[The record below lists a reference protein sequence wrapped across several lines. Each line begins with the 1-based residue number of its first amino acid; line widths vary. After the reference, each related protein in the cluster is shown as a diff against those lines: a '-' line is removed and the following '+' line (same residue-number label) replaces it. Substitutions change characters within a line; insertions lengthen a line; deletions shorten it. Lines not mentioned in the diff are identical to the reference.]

1 MGADGAVAMASQ
13 EADAEGEEKKEEEPK
28 TEAPKREKLAP
39 RQFLKIDEQESD
51 DEDAERKKTV
61 FEELCRVFLGILKNG

>member
-1 MGADGAVAMASQ
+1 MASQ

-39 RQFLKIDEQESD
+39 RQFLKID
-51 DEDAERKKTV
+51 
-61 FEELCRVFLGILKNG
+61 